1 MEFLSEAFSVKL
13 LSVLHLDWK
22 KNDVYVP
29 PRPYS
34 ALSFRI
40 KGNAV
45 FSDSQQTLSTRDG
58 DILFMPA
65 GAGYHLTS
73 GPETLIVIH
82 FEFTGIK
89 PNKFEVISP
98 ADSEVFSNLFSN
110 ICTLWQEK
118 KPGYYLRCSSLLYR
132 LLELLLQPDETYR
145 NSSYEKLRPAIRYLH
160 EHFCDSQLTVETLC
174 NLLHI
179 SDTYFRK
186 LFCQVYGTTPNKYL
200 NALRISHA
208 EELLG
213 TGYYTIEEVA
223 DRCGFSDGKY
233 FSTVFK
239 KLRGYPP
246 SAYLFDPPAA
256 AQSI

>member
-1 MEFLSEAFSVKL
+1 MEFLTETFSVKL

-34 ALSFRI
+34 ALSIRL

-45 FSDSQQTLSTRDG
+45 FSNGGQTLSTRDN

-65 GAGYHLTS
+65 GAGYHLS
-73 GPETLIVIH
+73 SEDEQLFVIH

-89 PNKFEVISP
+89 PNNFS
-98 ADSEVFSNLFSN
+98 VFSPPNPKPFLNLFAS
-110 ICTLWQEK
+110 IYTMWKEK
-118 KPGYYLRCSSLLYR
+118 RPGYYLRCSAAMYR
-132 LLELLLQPDETYR
+132 LLEMLLFQTGE
-145 NSSYEKLRPAIRYLH
+145 NHSSHSYERIKSAIRYMH
-160 EHFCDSQLTVETLC
+160 EHFNNSQLTIGHLC
-174 NLLHI
+174 ALLKI

-186 LFCQVYGTTPNKYL
+186 LFYQVYRTTPNKYL
-200 NALRISHA
+200 NSLRISHA
-208 EELLG
+208 EELLA
-213 TGYYTIEEVA
+213 TGYYTISAVA
-223 DRCGFSDGKY
+223 YRCGFSDEKY

-246 SAYLFDPPAA
+246 SAYKTE
-256 AQSI
+256 